1 MFFMREGK
9 IVVILFGP
17 PGSGKGTQG
26 KMIAEEIGIPHIATG
41 DIMRQAI
48 SDGTE
53 LGLKVKEFVGKGLLV
68 PDEIV
73 IQVIEERLKKDDTKN
88 GFILDGFPRTIPQA
102 VALDELF
109 QKINIQHYKV
119 IWLDVPDE
127 EIVKRISGRR
137 TCKNCQAVYNIY
149 FNPPKVNG
157 ICDVC
162 GGELFIREDD
172 KEEKV
177 KKRLEVFR
185 EQTLPLIDYY
195 QKKGK
200 KIIKVS
206 GVGSVDEIK
215 EKIKMEIFRVRE

>member
-1 MFFMREGK
+1 MREKK

-26 KMIAEEIGIPHIATG
+26 KMIAEEIGILHIATG

-48 SDGTE
+48 SEGTE

-109 QKINIQHYKV
+109 QKINIQNYKV

-149 FNPPKVNG
+149 FNPPKVDG
-157 ICDVC
+157 ICGVC

-195 QKKGK
+195 QKKRR

-215 EKIKMEIFRVRE
+215 ERIKVEIFRE

>member
-1 MFFMREGK
+1 MQEGK

-73 IQVIEERLKKDDTKN
+73 IQIIEERLKKDDTKN

-109 QKINIQHYKV
+109 QKINIQNYKV

-149 FNPPKVNG
+149 FNPPKVDG

-215 EKIKMEIFRVRE
+215 GRIKMEIFRE

>member
-1 MFFMREGK
+1 
-9 IVVILFGP
+9 
-17 PGSGKGTQG
+17 
-26 KMIAEEIGIPHIATG
+26 MIAEEIGIPHIATG

-73 IQVIEERLKKDDTKN
+73 IQIIEERLKKDDTKN

-109 QKINIQHYKV
+109 QKINIQNYKV
-119 IWLDVPDE
+119 IWLDVPDD

-149 FNPPKVNG
+149 FNPPKVDG

-200 KIIKVS
+200 KIIKVN

-215 EKIKMEIFRVRE
+215 ERIKVEIFRE

>member
-1 MFFMREGK
+1 MQEGK

-73 IQVIEERLKKDDTKN
+73 IQIIEERLKKDDTKN

-109 QKINIQHYKV
+109 QKINIQNYKV

-149 FNPPKVNG
+149 FNPPKVDG

-195 QKKGK
+195 QKKRR

-215 EKIKMEIFRVRE
+215 ERIKVEIFRE

>member
-1 MFFMREGK
+1 MQEGK

-73 IQVIEERLKKDDTKN
+73 IQIIEERLKKDDTKN

-109 QKINIQHYKV
+109 QKINIQNYKV

-149 FNPPKVNG
+149 FNPPKVDG

-200 KIIKVS
+200 KIIKVN

-215 EKIKMEIFRVRE
+215 ERIKVEIFRE

>member
-1 MFFMREGK
+1 MQEGK

-73 IQVIEERLKKDDTKN
+73 IQIIEERLKKDDTKN

-109 QKINIQHYKV
+109 QKINTQNYKV

-149 FNPPKVNG
+149 FNPPKVDG

-206 GVGSVDEIK
+206 GVGGVDEIK
-215 EKIKMEIFRVRE
+215 ERIKMEIFRE

>member
-1 MFFMREGK
+1 MQEGK

-73 IQVIEERLKKDDTKN
+73 IQIIEERLKKDDTKN

-109 QKINIQHYKV
+109 QKINIQNYKI

-149 FNPPKVNG
+149 FNPPKVDG

-195 QKKGK
+195 QKKRK

-215 EKIKMEIFRVRE
+215 ERIKMEIFRE

>member
-1 MFFMREGK
+1 MQEGK

-73 IQVIEERLKKDDTKN
+73 IQIIEERLKKDDTKN

-109 QKINIQHYKV
+109 QKINTQNYKV

-149 FNPPKVNG
+149 FNPPKVDG

-195 QKKGK
+195 QKKRRKDNQSERSRGCGRDK
-200 KIIKVS
+200 
-206 GVGSVDEIK
+206 
-215 EKIKMEIFRVRE
+215 RENKDGNF

>member
-1 MFFMREGK
+1 MQEGK

-73 IQVIEERLKKDDTKN
+73 IQIIEERLKKDDTKN

-109 QKINIQHYKV
+109 QKINTQNYKV

-149 FNPPKVNG
+149 FNPPKVDG

-185 EQTLPLIDYY
+185 EQTFPLIDYY

-200 KIIKVS
+200 KIIKVN

-215 EKIKMEIFRVRE
+215 ERIKVEIFRE

>member
-1 MFFMREGK
+1 MQEGK

-73 IQVIEERLKKDDTKN
+73 IQIIEERLKKDDTKN

-109 QKINIQHYKV
+109 QKINIQHYKI

-127 EIVKRISGRR
+127 EIVKRMSGRR
-137 TCKNCQAVYNIY
+137 TCKNCQSVYNIY

-177 KKRLEVFR
+177 KRRLEVFR

-195 QKKGK
+195 QKKRK

-215 EKIKMEIFRVRE
+215 ERIKMEIFRE

>member
-48 SDGTE
+48 SEGTE

-73 IQVIEERLKKDDTKN
+73 IQIIEERLKKDDAKN
-88 GFILDGFPRTIPQA
+88 GFILDGFPRTIQQA

-109 QKINIQHYKV
+109 QKINIQHYKI

-149 FNPPKVNG
+149 FNPPKVDG

-195 QKKGK
+195 QKKRK

-215 EKIKMEIFRVRE
+215 EKIKMEIFRE

>member
-1 MFFMREGK
+1 MQEGK

-73 IQVIEERLKKDDTKN
+73 IQIIEERLKKDDTKN

-109 QKINIQHYKV
+109 QKINTQNYKV

-149 FNPPKVNG
+149 FNPPKVDG

-185 EQTLPLIDYY
+185 EQTFPIIDYY

-200 KIIKVS
+200 KIIKVN

-215 EKIKMEIFRVRE
+215 ERIKVEIFR

>member
-1 MFFMREGK
+1 MFFMREGE

-109 QKINIQHYKV
+109 QKINIQNYKV

-149 FNPPKVNG
+149 FNPPKVDG

-162 GGELFIREDD
+162 GRELFIREDD

-215 EKIKMEIFRVRE
+215 ERIKVEIFRE

>member
-1 MFFMREGK
+1 MQEGK

-73 IQVIEERLKKDDTKN
+73 IQIIEERLKKDDTKN

-109 QKINIQHYKV
+109 QKINIQNYKV

-149 FNPPKVNG
+149 FNPPKVDG

-195 QKKGK
+195 QKKRR

-206 GVGSVDEIK
+206 GVGNVDEIK
-215 EKIKMEIFRVRE
+215 ERIKVEIFR

>member
-1 MFFMREGK
+1 MQEGK

-73 IQVIEERLKKDDTKN
+73 IQIIEERLKKDDTKN

-109 QKINIQHYKV
+109 QKINIQNYKI

-149 FNPPKVNG
+149 FNPPKVDG

-195 QKKGK
+195 QKVRK

-215 EKIKMEIFRVRE
+215 ERIKMEIFRE

>member
-109 QKINIQHYKV
+109 QKINIQNYKV

>member
-1 MFFMREGK
+1 MQEGK

-73 IQVIEERLKKDDTKN
+73 IQIIEERLKKDDTKN

-109 QKINIQHYKV
+109 QKINIQNYKV

-149 FNPPKVNG
+149 FNPPKVDG

-185 EQTLPLIDYY
+185 EQTLPIIDYY

-206 GVGSVDEIK
+206 GVGGVDEIK
-215 EKIKMEIFRVRE
+215 ERIKMEIFRE

>member
-1 MFFMREGK
+1 MQEGK

-73 IQVIEERLKKDDTKN
+73 IQIIEERLKKDDTKN

-102 VALDELF
+102 FALDELF
-109 QKINIQHYKV
+109 QKINIQNYKV

-149 FNPPKVNG
+149 FNPPKVDG

-195 QKKGK
+195 QKKRR

-206 GVGSVDEIK
+206 GVGGVDEIK
-215 EKIKMEIFRVRE
+215 ERIKVEIFRE

>member
-1 MFFMREGK
+1 MFFMREKK

-26 KMIAEEIGIPHIATG
+26 KMIAEEIGILHIATG

-48 SDGTE
+48 SEGTE

-109 QKINIQHYKV
+109 QKINIQNYKV

-149 FNPPKVNG
+149 FNPPKVDG

-195 QKKGK
+195 QKKRR

-215 EKIKMEIFRVRE
+215 ERIKVEIFRE

>member
-1 MFFMREGK
+1 MQEGK

-73 IQVIEERLKKDDTKN
+73 IQIIEERLKKDDTKN

-109 QKINIQHYKV
+109 QKINTQNYKV

-149 FNPPKVNG
+149 FNPPKVDG

-162 GGELFIREDD
+162 GGELFIRRMI
-172 KEEKV
+172 
-177 KKRLEVFR
+177 KK
-185 EQTLPLIDYY
+185 
-195 QKKGK
+195 KK
-200 KIIKVS
+200 
-206 GVGSVDEIK
+206 
-215 EKIKMEIFRVRE
+215 

>member
-1 MFFMREGK
+1 MQEGK

-73 IQVIEERLKKDDTKN
+73 IQIIEERLKKDDTKN

-109 QKINIQHYKV
+109 QKINIQNYKV

-149 FNPPKVNG
+149 FNPPKVDG

-206 GVGSVDEIK
+206 GVGGVDEIK
-215 EKIKMEIFRVRE
+215 ERIKMEIFGE

>member
-1 MFFMREGK
+1 MQEGK

-73 IQVIEERLKKDDTKN
+73 IQIIEERLKKDDTKN

-109 QKINIQHYKV
+109 QKINTQNYKV

-149 FNPPKVNG
+149 FNPPKVDG

-206 GVGSVDEIK
+206 GVGGADEIK
-215 EKIKMEIFRVRE
+215 ERIKMEIFRE

>member
-1 MFFMREGK
+1 LKR
-9 IVVILFGP
+9 
-17 PGSGKGTQG
+17 GS
-26 KMIAEEIGIPHIATG
+26 
-41 DIMRQAI
+41 
-48 SDGTE
+48 
-53 LGLKVKEFVGKGLLV
+53 
-68 PDEIV
+68 
-73 IQVIEERLKKDDTKN
+73 KKDDTKN

-102 VALDELF
+102 FALDELF
-109 QKINIQHYKV
+109 QKINIQNYKV

-149 FNPPKVNG
+149 FNPPKVDG

-195 QKKGK
+195 QKKRR

-206 GVGSVDEIK
+206 GVGGVDEIK
-215 EKIKMEIFRVRE
+215 ERIKVEIFRE

>member
-1 MFFMREGK
+1 MQEGK

-73 IQVIEERLKKDDTKN
+73 IQIIEERLKKDDTKN
-88 GFILDGFPRTIPQA
+88 GFILDGFPRTIAQA

-149 FNPPKVNG
+149 FNPPKVDG

-195 QKKGK
+195 QKKRR
-200 KIIKVS
+200 KIIRVS

-215 EKIKMEIFRVRE
+215 ERIKMEIFRE

>member
-1 MFFMREGK
+1 MQEGK

-73 IQVIEERLKKDDTKN
+73 IQIIEERLKKDDTKN

-109 QKINIQHYKV
+109 QKINTQNYKV

-149 FNPPKVNG
+149 FNPPKVDG

-195 QKKGK
+195 QKKRR

-206 GVGSVDEIK
+206 GVGNVDEIK
-215 EKIKMEIFRVRE
+215 ERIKVEIFR

>member
-1 MFFMREGK
+1 MFFMQEGK

-73 IQVIEERLKKDDTKN
+73 IQVIEERLKKDDAKN

-119 IWLDVPDE
+119 IWLDVPDD

-149 FNPPKVNG
+149 FNPPKVDG

-200 KIIKVS
+200 KIIKVN

-215 EKIKMEIFRVRE
+215 ERIKMEIFRE

>member
-1 MFFMREGK
+1 MQEGK

-73 IQVIEERLKKDDTKN
+73 IQIIEERLKKDDTKN

-109 QKINIQHYKV
+109 QKINIQNYKV

-149 FNPPKVNG
+149 FNPPKVDG

-195 QKKGK
+195 QKKRR
-200 KIIKVS
+200 KIIRVS

-215 EKIKMEIFRVRE
+215 ERIKMEIFRE

>member
-1 MFFMREGK
+1 MQEGK

-73 IQVIEERLKKDDTKN
+73 IQIIEERLKKDDTKN

-109 QKINIQHYKV
+109 QKINIQNYKV

-149 FNPPKVNG
+149 FNPPKVDG

-185 EQTLPLIDYY
+185 EQTFPLIDYY

-200 KIIKVS
+200 KIIKVN

-215 EKIKMEIFRVRE
+215 ERIKVEIFRE

>member
-1 MFFMREGK
+1 MQEGK

-73 IQVIEERLKKDDTKN
+73 IQIIEERLKKDDTKN

-109 QKINIQHYKV
+109 QKINIQNYKV

-149 FNPPKVNG
+149 FNPPKVDG

-162 GGELFIREDD
+162 GGELFFREDD

-185 EQTLPLIDYY
+185 EQTLPLIAYY

-200 KIIKVS
+200 KIIKVN

-215 EKIKMEIFRVRE
+215 EKIKMEIFRE

>member
-1 MFFMREGK
+1 MQEGK

-73 IQVIEERLKKDDTKN
+73 IQIIEERLKKDDTKN

-109 QKINIQHYKV
+109 QKINIQNYKV
-119 IWLDVPDE
+119 ICLDVPDE

-149 FNPPKVNG
+149 FNPPKVDG

-200 KIIKVS
+200 KIIKVN

-215 EKIKMEIFRVRE
+215 ERIKVEIFRE

>member
-1 MFFMREGK
+1 MQEGK

-73 IQVIEERLKKDDTKN
+73 IQIIEERLKKDDTKN

-109 QKINIQHYKV
+109 QKINIQNYKI

-149 FNPPKVNG
+149 FNPPKVDG

-195 QKKGK
+195 QKKRR
-200 KIIKVS
+200 KIIRVS

-215 EKIKMEIFRVRE
+215 ERIKMEIFRE

>member
-1 MFFMREGK
+1 M
-9 IVVILFGP
+9 VVILFGP

-73 IQVIEERLKKDDTKN
+73 IQIIEERLKKDDTKN

-109 QKINIQHYKV
+109 QKINTQNYKV

-149 FNPPKVNG
+149 FNPPKVDG

-195 QKKGK
+195 QKKRR

-206 GVGSVDEIK
+206 GVGNVDEIK
-215 EKIKMEIFRVRE
+215 ERIKVEIFR